1 MSDWKD
7 DLESFF
13 EEKERQNKA
22 NTEKRQNAELQSASF
37 LSNTVV
43 PAFEEIQAELEK
55 YGREVIISNKDQAVN
70 IQIFYESSLEFDYWI
85 KVDINN
91 LRPHP
96 EIQLTIDKQKV
107 SLEGTLRV
115 GVESFTIEDISKEE
129 IIGSFL
135 SDYYAHIA

>member
-22 NTEKRQNAELQSASF
+22 NTEQRQNAELQSASF

-55 YGREVIISNKDQAVN
+55 YGREVIISKKDQAVN

-96 EIQLTIDKQKV
+96 EIQLTIDEQKV

-115 GVESFTIEDISKEE
+115 GVESFTIEDISKQE

>member
-22 NTEKRQNAELQSASF
+22 YTEQRQNAELQSASF

-43 PAFEEIQAELEK
+43 PAFEEIRAELEK

-96 EIQLTIDKQKV
+96 EIQLTIDEQKV

>member
-22 NTEKRQNAELQSASF
+22 NTEQRQNAELQSASF

-55 YGREVIISNKDQAVN
+55 YRREVIISNKDQAVN
-70 IQIFYESSLEFDYWI
+70 IQIFFNGSLEFDYWI

-96 EIQLTIDKQKV
+96 EIQLTIDNQKV

-115 GVESFTIEDISKEE
+115 SVESFTIEDISKEE

>member
-22 NTEKRQNAELQSASF
+22 NTEQRQNAELQSASF

>member
-22 NTEKRQNAELQSASF
+22 YTEQRQNAELQSASF
-37 LSNTVV
+37 LSNTVI

-96 EIQLTIDKQKV
+96 EIQLTIDEQKV

>member
-22 NTEKRQNAELQSASF
+22 YTEQRQNAELQSASF

-43 PAFEEIQAELEK
+43 QAFEEIQAELEK
-55 YGREVIISNKDQAVN
+55 YGREVIISNKNQAVN

-96 EIQLTIDKQKV
+96 EIQLTIDEQKV

>member
-7 DLESFF
+7 DLELFF

-22 NTEKRQNAELQSASF
+22 YTEQRQNAELQSASF

-96 EIQLTIDKQKV
+96 EIQLTIDEQKV

-115 GVESFTIEDISKEE
+115 GVESFTIEDISKQE

>member
-22 NTEKRQNAELQSASF
+22 YTEQRQNAELQSASF

-43 PAFEEIQAELEK
+43 PAFEEIRAELEK
-55 YGREVIISNKDQAVN
+55 YGREAIISNKNQAVN

-96 EIQLTIDKQKV
+96 EIQLTIDEQKV

>member
-22 NTEKRQNAELQSASF
+22 YTEQRQNAELQSASF

-96 EIQLTIDKQKV
+96 EIQLTIDEQKV

>member
-7 DLESFF
+7 DLKSFF
-13 EEKERQNKA
+13 EEKERHDKA
-22 NTEKRQNAELQSASF
+22 FAEQIQNAEKQSASF

>member
-1 MSDWKD
+1 MTDWKG

-13 EEKERQNKA
+13 AEKDRQNKA
-22 NTEKRQNAELQSASF
+22 YAEQRQNAELQSASF

-55 YGREVIISNKDQAVN
+55 YGREVKISHLDQGVN
-70 IQIFYESSLEFDYWI
+70 IQISFNGSLEFDYWI
-85 KVDINN
+85 KVDLNN

-96 EIQLTIDKQKV
+96 EIQLMVDEQKV
-107 SLEGTLRV
+107 LLEGTLRV
-115 GVESFTIEDISKEE
+115 GIDSFTIDDISKEE
-129 IIGSFL
+129 IISSFL

>member
-22 NTEKRQNAELQSASF
+22 YTEQRQNAELQSASF
-37 LSNTVV
+37 LSITVV

-55 YGREVIISNKDQAVN
+55 YGREVIISNKNQAVN

-96 EIQLTIDKQKV
+96 EIQLTIDEQKV

>member
-13 EEKERQNKA
+13 EEKDRQNKA
-22 NTEKRQNAELQSASF
+22 YTEQRQNAELQSASF

-43 PAFEEIQAELEK
+43 PAFEEIRAELEK
-55 YGREVIISNKDQAVN
+55 YGREVIISNKNQAVN

-96 EIQLTIDKQKV
+96 EIQLTIDEQKV

>member
-22 NTEKRQNAELQSASF
+22 NTEQRQNAELQSASF

-43 PAFEEIQAELEK
+43 PAFEEIQVELEK
-55 YGREVIISNKDQAVN
+55 FGREVIISDEGQAIN
-70 IQIFYESSLEFDYWI
+70 IQIFNKGSLEFDYWI

-96 EIQLTIDKQKV
+96 EIQLTVDEKKV
-107 SLEGTLRV
+107 LLEGTLRV
-115 GVESFTIEDISKEE
+115 GVDSFTIEDISKEE
-129 IIGSFL
+129 IIVSFL

>member
-22 NTEKRQNAELQSASF
+22 YTEQRQNAELQSASF

-96 EIQLTIDKQKV
+96 EIQLTIDEQKV

-115 GVESFTIEDISKEE
+115 GVESFTIEDISKQE

>member
-7 DLESFF
+7 DLKSFF
-13 EEKERQNKA
+13 EEKERHDQA
-22 NTEKRQNAELQSASF
+22 YAEQRQNAELQSSSF

-43 PAFEEIQAELEK
+43 PAFEAIQAELEK
-55 YGREVIISNKDQAVN
+55 YGRDVKINDEDQAVN
-70 IQIFYESSLEFDYWI
+70 IQIFSEGSLEFDYWI

-96 EIQLTIDKQKV
+96 EIQLNVDEQKV

-115 GVESFTIEDISKEE
+115 GVDSFTIEDISKEE
-129 IIGSFL
+129 IIASFL
-135 SDYYAHIA
+135 SDYYTHIA

>member
-13 EEKERQNKA
+13 EEKERHDKA
-22 NTEKRQNAELQSASF
+22 FAEQIQNAEKQSASF

>member
-7 DLESFF
+7 DLELFF

-22 NTEKRQNAELQSASF
+22 YTEQRQNAELQSASF

-43 PAFEEIQAELEK
+43 PAFEEIRAELEK
-55 YGREVIISNKDQAVN
+55 YGREVIISNKNQAVN

-96 EIQLTIDKQKV
+96 EIQLTIDEQKV

-135 SDYYAHIA
+135 SDYYAHIT

>member
-22 NTEKRQNAELQSASF
+22 YTEQRQNAELQSASF

-43 PAFEEIQAELEK
+43 PAFEEIRAELEK
-55 YGREVIISNKDQAVN
+55 YGREVIISNKNQAVN

-96 EIQLTIDKQKV
+96 EIQLTIDEQKV